1 MKGVIVR
8 SLRSFLLSELSMLN
22 GRILNNAFMHV
33 FVNTTS
39 IKKYEKEK
47 AINKCLHIMFSS
59 ISHEFRTPLNAFMN
73 STLLIEISFEAI
85 MNAIS
90 SIKIPNKNILDTI
103 EKYKLLFNRNLQT
116 SKISSK
122 TLLSLVEDILD
133 FAKIEAGMFSLS
145 ERPFLIQELVNELLF
160 IFEYQ

>member
-1 MKGVIVR
+1 MINSKRFYAFI
-8 SLRSFLLSELSMLN
+8 LSQY
-22 GRILNNAFMHV
+22 
-33 FVNTTS
+33 TS
-39 IKKYEKEK
+39 IKKMKK
-47 AINKCLHIMFSS
+47 KRQFIMFL
-59 ISHEFRTPLNAFMN
+59 SHERTPLNAFMN

-122 TLLSLVEDILD
+122 TLLIVEDILD

-145 ERPFLIQELVNELLF
+145 EIVNELLF